1 MTIESTLVRRLEKKL
16 RASVTMPNVNSTMT
30 ASERT
35 AIAVAIRAGRT
46 KEIGERVA
54 RIADRY
60 VRKTAAT
67 RVTEMLADNALSSV
81 DLDELFT

>member
-35 AIAVAIRAGRT
+35 AITAAIRAGRT
-46 KEIGERVA
+46 KEIGERIA
-54 RIADRY
+54 MIADRY